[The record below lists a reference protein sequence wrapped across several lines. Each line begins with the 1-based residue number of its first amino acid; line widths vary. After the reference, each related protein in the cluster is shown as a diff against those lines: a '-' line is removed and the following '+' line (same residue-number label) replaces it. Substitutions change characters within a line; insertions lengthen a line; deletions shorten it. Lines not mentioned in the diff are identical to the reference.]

1 LGGLVAITCP
11 CYWVSPAGAIAI
23 GAVAGIVV
31 PLGIDL
37 LERLRI
43 DDPIGAWPVHGLAG
57 IWGTLSLGLFAV
69 GKYGVPTADG
79 VDKSTLVKGLLY
91 GGGTAQLRSQLIGS
105 ATCVV
110 VVFGF
115 SLLLM
120 FAIRSLKG
128 SWNLRLDK
136 DGELE
141 GLDIHEHGTPAYHM
155 EFGQGVSY
163 TTLLGSGKTPVS
175 SDIARKRPLVGTSTS
190 TEETQ

>member
-1 LGGLVAITCP
+1 MGRVYA
-11 CYWVSPAGAIAI
+11 
-23 GAVAGIVV
+23 
-31 PLGIDL
+31 
-37 LERLRI
+37 
-43 DDPIGAWPVHGLAG
+43 
-57 IWGTLSLGLFAV
+57 
-69 GKYGVPTADG
+69 
-79 VDKSTLVKGLLY
+79 LY

-128 SWNLRLDK
+128 TWNLRLQEE
-136 DGELE
+136 GELE

-163 TTLLGSGKTPVS
+163 TTLLGSGRGLPGSGVPSAAPVS
-175 SDIARKRPLVGTSTS
+175 ADKEPV
-190 TEETQ
+190 

>member
-1 LGGLVAITCP
+1 
-11 CYWVSPAGAIAI
+11 
-23 GAVAGIVV
+23 VAGIVV

-37 LERLRI
+37 LEHWRI

-57 IWGTLSLGLFAV
+57 IWGTVSLGLFAA
-69 GKYGVPTADG
+69 GKYGIPTADG
-79 VDKSTLVKGLLY
+79 VDTSTVVKGLFY

-120 FAIRSLKG
+120 FAIRQLKG
-128 SWNLRLDK
+128 SWNLRLQK

-163 TTLLGSGKTPVS
+163 TTLLGSGRSLSSFDVPRGAPVPA
-175 SDIARKRPLVGTSTS
+175 DREPV
-190 TEETQ
+190 